1 MLANSDFNQAVEI
14 FNKGFNTDTFKVVKP
29 GAQETFLLPN
39 IDRNNKLPYSF
50 VVVETKDTGA
60 SIEYLA
66 ELGRVGFN
74 NGKAITNDS
83 ITRTGIVLN
92 KHDKLVVLI
101 DILNFKFYS
110 LTEDAYNHLLFL
122 KSLKDDY
129 NKEMTKVIDAE
140 LNKQFQAAWNK
151 QLKTE

>member
-14 FNKGFNTDTFKVVKP
+14 FNKGFDTDTFKVVKP
-29 GAQETFLLPN
+29 GVQETFLLPN

-50 VVVETKDTGA
+50 VVVETRDIDVG
-60 SIEYLA
+60 IEYLA

-74 NGKAITNDS
+74 NGKAITNEN
-83 ITRTGIVLN
+83 ITRIGITVN
-92 KHDKLVVLI
+92 RYENLI
-101 DILNFKFYS
+101 VILDIVNFKFYK

-122 KSLKDDY
+122 KTLKNDY

-140 LNKQFQAAWNK
+140 LNKQFQATWNK

>member
-29 GAQETFLLPN
+29 GIQETFLLPS

-60 SIEYLA
+60 GIEYLA

-110 LTEDAYNHLLFL
+110 LTEDAYKHLLFL

>member
-1 MLANSDFNQAVEI
+1 MLANSDFNRAVEI
-14 FNKGFNTDTFKVVKP
+14 FNKGFNTNTFKVVKP
-29 GAQETFLLPN
+29 GIQETFLLPS

-60 SIEYLA
+60 GIEYLA

-110 LTEDAYNHLLFL
+110 LTEDAYKHLLFL